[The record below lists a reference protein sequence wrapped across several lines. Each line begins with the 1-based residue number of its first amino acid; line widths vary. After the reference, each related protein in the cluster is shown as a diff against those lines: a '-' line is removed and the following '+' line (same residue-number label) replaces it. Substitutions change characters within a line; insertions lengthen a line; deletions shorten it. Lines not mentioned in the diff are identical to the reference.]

1 MKLEIYRILYFP
13 LKESYIVT
21 KQTKIYVYELDK
33 QFYYFPVSC
42 NVSIRENE
50 RIKSFVQLTHNGDK
64 INTKVHILVDINSK
78 RTFISLS
85 LYLYPGGR
93 NKKGSILTTQIHK
106 IEPNAFTMRLMQFQL
121 HKCKKC

>member
-1 MKLEIYRILYFP
+1 M
-13 LKESYIVT
+13 
-21 KQTKIYVYELDK
+21 
-33 QFYYFPVSC
+33 
-42 NVSIRENE
+42 
-50 RIKSFVQLTHNGDK
+50 QLTHNGDK

-106 IEPNAFTMRLMQFQL
+106 IEPNAFTMRLMQFGFKNVKSVRKPFAHSDL
-121 HKCKKC
+121 DTVSENAIFF